1 MIQTSTDTNRWK
13 NEQIAYF
20 REYLK
25 TFDRDS
31 REYEIIRSGIE
42 RLEKTL

>member
-1 MIQTSTDTNRWK
+1 MIHSNTELKSWK

-25 TFDRDS
+25 TFDKGS
-31 REYEIIRSGIE
+31 REYEIIKSGIE
-42 RLEKTL
+42 RLEKNI